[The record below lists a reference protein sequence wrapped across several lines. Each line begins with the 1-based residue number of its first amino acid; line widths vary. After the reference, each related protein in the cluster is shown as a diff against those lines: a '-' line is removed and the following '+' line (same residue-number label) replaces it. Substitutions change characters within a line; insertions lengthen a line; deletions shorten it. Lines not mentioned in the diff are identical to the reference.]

1 MKGLTLVEV
10 LIAMGIAAIVGV
22 LLLAVIVNST
32 GLFYQQSSEVEQG
45 LNINDALLQIRQNI
59 KQSAGI
65 DPTSTSGELVL
76 KISSIDSSGNII
88 ADTFD
93 KFVFS
98 KDQTKLRFKT
108 FPDAASSRSAQ
119 NQIFS
124 TNLDNLKFQYF
135 DNVSPPNEVTPP
147 TAASKVR
154 ITLTLRQKS
163 GAGYETQTATTEAS
177 LRND

>member
-1 MKGLTLVEV
+1 MEV
-10 LIAMGIAAIVGV
+10 LIAMGIATAVGG

-32 GLFYQQSSEVEQG
+32 GLFYNQSSKVEQG

-65 DPTSTSGELVL
+65 DSTSTSEQLVL
-76 KISSIDSSGNII
+76 KISSLDESGNII
-88 ADTFD
+88 DDTFD

-98 KDQTKLRFKT
+98 KDQNILRFKT
-108 FPDAASSRSAQ
+108 YPDATSARLAQ
-119 NQIFS
+119 DQIFS
-124 TNLDNLKFQYF
+124 TSLDNLKFQYF
-135 DNVSPPNEVTPP
+135 DSANPPNEVTL
-147 TAASKVR
+147 ASATKVR

-163 GAGYETQTATTEAS
+163 GSSYETQTATSEAS